1 MTQWQRSGPLHLMEM
16 MEMAEQQGQ
25 NEERNQ
31 RAENEADA
39 AISFAIGA
47 RDGFTPVQREF
58 RDAFA
63 KLRKN
68 PYGSQRGFGFSIDT
82 SGRKPNNT

>member
-1 MTQWQRSGPLHLMEM
+1 
-16 MEMAEQQGQ
+16 MAEQQGQ